1 MPAQPIAGIILA
13 AGKGTRMKSDL
24 PKGLHAVCGLPMV
37 ELIGR
42 AMKSA
47 GIERPIV
54 VVGHGGELLQQA
66 LGDSYDY
73 AWQRE
78 QHGTG
83 HAAQMAADLIRGH
96 NGPVVI
102 APGDTPLLSAEVI
115 STLLEAHGERANKCT
130 MASAIVADPKGYG
143 RVLRDDE
150 GRVRKIVEEK
160 DATPEE
166 RAVNE
171 VNAGIYCFDCAT
183 LLDILP
189 RLSNA
194 NAQGEY
200 YLTDAVEAV
209 ADTGQA
215 DATVFEDH
223 EILMGVNDRWQLAQA
238 DKALRLRILRQH
250 ALNGVTLMDPDTIYI
265 GADVSIGPDCLI
277 EPSTMLIGATSI
289 GAGCQIGPFTRIKD
303 SEIGDGCYVYLS
315 HVTHATLREGVKVGP
330 FANLRPDAVLE
341 DSVRIGNFVEVKNST
356 LAAGSKANHLA
367 YIGDAS
373 VGVDT
378 NIGAGTITCNYD
390 GFQKHRTQIGNN
402 VFVGSNS
409 TLVAPVTLADG
420 SMIAA
425 GSVVTRDVP
434 EDALGIGRSR
444 TEVKEE
450 WAAHWRRR
458 HQSKTCD

>member
-1 MPAQPIAGIILA
+1 MPDQTIAGIILA

-42 AMKSA
+42 AMKNA

-54 VVGHGGELLQQA
+54 VIGHGGELIQEA

-83 HAAQMAADLIRGH
+83 HAAMMAADLIRGH
-96 NGPVVI
+96 HGPVVI
-102 APGDTPLLSAEVI
+102 APGDTPLLTSETLTALLAAHAER
-115 STLLEAHGERANKCT
+115 GNRCT
-130 MASAIVADPKGYG
+130 MASAIVGDPKGYG

-171 VNAGIYCFDCAT
+171 VNAGLYCFDCQT
-183 LLDILP
+183 LLEILP
-189 RLSNA
+189 NIQNT

-200 YLTDAVEAV
+200 YLTDVVEIV
-209 ADTGQA
+209 ATAGQA
-215 DATVFEDH
+215 DASVFEDH

-238 DKALRLRILRQH
+238 DKALRMRILREH
-250 ALNGVTLMDPDTIYI
+250 AMNGVTLMDPDTIYI
-265 GADVSIGPDCLI
+265 GADVTIGPDCLI
-277 EPSTMLIGATSI
+277 EPSTMLIGKTSI
-289 GAGCQIGPFTRIKD
+289 GARCQIGPFTRIRD
-303 SEIGDGCYVYLS
+303 SKIADGCYVYLS
-315 HVTHATLREGVKVGP
+315 HVTHATLHEGVKVGP
-330 FANLRPDAVLE
+330 FANLRPDAVLK

-356 LAAGSKANHLA
+356 LAEGAKANHLA
-367 YIGDAS
+367 YIGDAT

-390 GFQKHRTQIGNN
+390 GFSKHRTTIGNN

-409 TLVAPVTLADG
+409 TLVAPVTLGDG
-420 SMIAA
+420 AMIAA
-425 GSVVTRDVP
+425 GSVITRDVP
-434 EDALGIGRSR
+434 SDALGIGRSR

-450 WAAHWRRR
+450 WAARWRSTKQAR
-458 HQSKTCD
+458 CD